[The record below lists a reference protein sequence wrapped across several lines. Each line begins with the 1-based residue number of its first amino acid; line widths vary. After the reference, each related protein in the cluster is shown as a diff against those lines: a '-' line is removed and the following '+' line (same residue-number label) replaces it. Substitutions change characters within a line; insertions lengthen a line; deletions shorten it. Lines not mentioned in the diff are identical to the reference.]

1 MKNQRNK
8 SGRAGSRLH
17 KGSADISPSTSLPP
31 LVEGQVRCF
40 LSVTVSK
47 ILWTVPKPPSS
58 ALVRLRWWGETTN
71 GTIFRPRE
79 SSQTEHKAIKTTARY
94 AVRCGPKQLTS
105 YLTDMGSLVFDI
117 NTKLDHLPIGRVQIN
132 GISRLTLSHPVRGF
146 FTVVSPTSEKLGELQ
161 VSVVLEP
168 LPEAYDS
175 SSSIHNTDVSMDT
188 ALSVGKAEWK
198 HESGDTFPPSKLS
211 LQAADRRESETSRA
225 STPRGRDHLYFKE
238 NTDPNKVSLS
248 GSNDDFD
255 NFATEEIKTRNQN
268 TATSTVQEKINTPR
282 SMSAPAAQDLLSALL
297 DQGSK
302 LRDAMVVSAMKSDPS
317 VDLDVDLSFSSDLN
331 KDLSMFTHV
340 RAHSDVLNIHKSPS
354 SKDILLPREWSAA
367 PEIDTPSDT
376 KAIELILGSS
386 DLFPDYYWDG
396 KGSPPESIAGSDYYN
411 ESELNDP
418 RYDESLLENLFYTAP
433 KSDGSASDDD
443 DPKESQRRKPQ
454 KKAGEADVNRAS
466 SNESASLGNSRSIP
480 VTSESSLKGSGK
492 SDVIALTVDR
502 LAQLGRMHVAR
513 VVVDTLKLCP
523 DNNQV
528 SVSRRSGNG
537 KPPRPAASVKR
548 TFFVEFLFPVSS
560 KSKGDVASASE
571 ITRLVSSKI
580 VSGYV
585 KFQQRFVFPV
595 LFSGRMIEHWWKTD
609 LIFRIFL
616 REGTQKK
623 PALIGSSSFP
633 LRDVLLSLNLS
644 VSCDLDVQCTE
655 PQHEYTGFGPLKVSV
670 EVASDS
676 KQLTSSKTT
685 EVAKSTQHSSVNQSL
700 SLTEPEAPTTSN
712 TEPSSP
718 ALSVVRVPAAQ
729 IDDPP
734 RIVPDGPRVPLIQQ
748 QAAEE
753 SGLLLH
759 VVLMVQEGKGLTA
772 TASDFSAACNPYL
785 NCKLFSSPDASRSAI
800 LWGTANPIFNFT
812 QVAPVS
818 LTNQLLTRLK
828 NNVMII
834 EVWNKASSPG
844 QDKLLGLAKLPLH
857 QFYISFSDSK
867 ICRLLLQAQYPVVA
881 VDGFVPVTDVFTGI
895 ERGKI
900 KVLLAMGSGDQAIAL
915 QRLKHEDGKSE
926 AQLPRPAHF
935 LDPPQA
941 AVQTLR
947 PQEGTTDHVFEV
959 HVENVK
965 GLTPLQSTVWGE
977 ADCFVQYYF
986 PTCPSNLT
994 GAELPESGITLK
1006 PVRTATTLCMPDPIF
1021 NDRQSHSLAAPAD
1034 TPVQRLLLSAFSIK
1048 GLSGGGG
1055 MCFEIWCRYYYPN
1068 VRDQMVA
1075 KGLLPLS
1082 RLCAMVTMQH
1092 REEVGIQAFSLPL
1105 IPVSQN
1111 PADRHPQSS
1120 GLLNV
1125 NVTYRR
1131 TVRNAIGMLATRM
1144 ASVSVQIHRASGL
1157 QAAARAVAMH
1167 DPSFQYSADVG
1178 VNAYI
1183 TIHPSFLPEAER
1195 RITRTVA
1202 RTFYP
1207 EFDHHSEFPCSL
1219 VIQRSSGEASSLA
1232 EIMNFSEIMFYVFHQ
1247 SVVSDPAS
1255 RSQPARDHQL
1265 GVVRIPAKELL
1276 AKRSGVSGW
1285 YPITI
1290 EEDSKLTDAPSIL
1303 QTIVGGM
1310 ELSIGFSQHSDRERV
1325 LEVAR
1330 GLGWSRI
1337 EDAREAIAP
1346 RDDEF
1351 QVKEDLV
1358 TLSIT
1363 IPKIWL
1369 PVPCLLLAG
1378 HKHIQRST
1386 HCYLRYKFYD
1396 KESVCSSLVRPK
1408 LSEDGQQ
1415 AMVVFEQ
1422 TRSVELLKHQTLIWY
1437 LREERL
1443 EIQVWRSYGKDTS
1456 GQRPQDTDRLLG
1468 CAYVDLGALSENTS
1482 RTLTVSG
1489 VYPLFKRNVSNLWGA
1504 AVRVHLA
1511 LSSAY
1516 HPSVH
1521 EKRSSCSDD
1530 VSEEEETDDVS
1541 REQDEG
1547 TPDNS
1552 VKCHKETTSPEVPM
1566 RGPGSPST
1574 DGNLEKTF
1582 AVNVVIERAMHL
1594 SLKGS
1599 PLTERVVASPS
1610 CCVSFPV
1617 AGSVSAITSPVIE
1630 HTDAPV
1636 WDFQHQARLPYELL
1650 LDARQALVFKVW
1662 HKTDVERVLG
1672 FAPVDLSP
1680 LLSGFQSVCGWYNIG
1695 DFTGQCQGQI
1705 KVSITPLESIAHL
1718 KEERRARNQA
1728 NAHAE
1733 VTSHGS
1739 FLFQPHLVSDTFSS
1753 YSIHRPEGLGSAPI
1767 LKEGIQEPRRSDD
1780 MSGLPPLR
1788 HEEHMNNVRRFHE
1801 SLQQAERNSH
1811 CAGHLDLLSQSSRS
1825 SMLDSLRKNL
1835 SELDDIEK
1843 YFKQKLYRSLSS
1855 RGAQDVPSFQSREAE
1870 EKHHDPRPDQ
1880 EETDTQLLLKKS
1892 SVLVSQVSS
1901 LITDL
1906 QQFPKAARAS
1916 SSTNGESP
1924 NILHL
1929 STDAAELLHCALG
1942 KDDGFTYHKHSPLIE
1957 GPAHHGSSPS
1967 LSPGTS
1973 PIPQGELSDLCGAEM
1988 NEVTEHE
1995 VLSDD
2000 HLHGELDE
2008 PENECVSDEE
2018 FEEGDLIEPRTLNEI
2033 TTMTDRT
2040 SPWSSMLSDSDP
2052 EEHPINSD
2060 NDGQNHDR
2068 KMSEPLSSFHHIEG
2082 QRVSGALLEYEED
2095 HIESLIN
2102 GKTSSDID
2110 EESTFTEIMGLP
2122 SPRLQRA
2129 GRELVEEPDKN
2140 EVKEEAHGFLVP
2152 HTYPTNSSTGSSR
2165 DSGNIPPDRTGYP
2178 EAEHPVTQQ
2187 SEDVDSDGSSVP
2199 SSLCRSTSPSDESAT
2214 ELPNVTSETD
2224 VESSHLLS
2232 DPLLVPNFFL
2242 PPQHLE
2248 ASMRLLSLS
2257 PALPRSVPQEEVRD
2271 VLLDAHL
2278 MLMGDHQQTIP
2289 TSTIGARPTCCSYIS
2304 HFNGAKSCKVT

>member
-331 KDLSMFTHV
+331 KDLSI
-340 RAHSDVLNIHKSPS
+340 AHSDVLNIHKSPS

-433 KSDGSASDDD
+433 VRNSASDDD

-454 KKAGEADVNRAS
+454 KKAELYIDVHQIDLLYPHIFYRSQSTNNLS
-466 SNESASLGNSRSIP
+466 PFISSIP

-655 PQHEYTGFGPLKVSV
+655 PQHEYTGFGPLKVY
-670 EVASDS
+670 
-676 KQLTSSKTT
+676 LITIRGLNI
-685 EVAKSTQHSSVNQSL
+685 NQSL

-994 GAELPESGITLK
+994 GAELPESITLK

-1157 QAAARAVAMH
+1157 QAAARYVAMH

-1247 SVVSDPAS
+1247 NPAS

-1728 NAHAE
+1728 NA
-1733 VTSHGS
+1733 
-1739 FLFQPHLVSDTFSS
+1739 FLHTTL
-1753 YSIHRPEGLGSAPI
+1753 
-1767 LKEGIQEPRRSDD
+1767 SDD

-1901 LITDL
+1901 LITGKNKCSPAGPESESRSLL
-1906 QQFPKAARAS
+1906 QKGRRQVKKKKCLQILLVVSLLACPAPKRSTAR
-1916 SSTNGESP
+1916 T
-1924 NILHL
+1924 
-1929 STDAAELLHCALG
+1929 
-1942 KDDGFTYHKHSPLIE
+1942 
-1957 GPAHHGSSPS
+1957 HHGSSPS

-2140 EVKEEAHGFLVP
+2140 E
-2152 HTYPTNSSTGSSR
+2152 
-2165 DSGNIPPDRTGYP
+2165 
-2178 EAEHPVTQQ
+2178 

-2224 VESSHLLS
+2224 VESSHLLYPLLGLIS

-2257 PALPRSVPQEEVRD
+2257 PALPRKHGRSGNPRRIPVRRHPRQKPRISPTDLPKEE
-2271 VLLDAHL
+2271 
-2278 MLMGDHQQTIP
+2278 
-2289 TSTIGARPTCCSYIS
+2289 TSRIARIFATQFSKP
-2304 HFNGAKSCKVT
+2304 K